1 MFYLL
6 LVGTQQFNTCL
17 LKRATLK
24 VKLKLVWSNLI
35 APLIPCLRTG
45 AVDMEITPNPHLSE
59 EAKKE
64 HFTEVHRRQGL
75 QKAFFK
81 QWLLDT
87 RGPRQN
93 PSWQFDNRE
102 AYRTEMLNL
111 LQLELSNYREEFDK
125 LYEKLVDEEDFGL
138 ELSEIDTET
147 VCLG

>member
-1 MFYLL
+1 
-6 LVGTQQFNTCL
+6 
-17 LKRATLK
+17 
-24 VKLKLVWSNLI
+24 
-35 APLIPCLRTG
+35 
-45 AVDMEITPNPHLSE
+45 MEITPNPHLSE

-93 PSWQFDNRE
+93 PNWQFDNRE

-111 LQLELSNYREEFDK
+111 LQLELSNYREEF
-125 LYEKLVDEEDFGL
+125 
-138 ELSEIDTET
+138 
-147 VCLG
+147 